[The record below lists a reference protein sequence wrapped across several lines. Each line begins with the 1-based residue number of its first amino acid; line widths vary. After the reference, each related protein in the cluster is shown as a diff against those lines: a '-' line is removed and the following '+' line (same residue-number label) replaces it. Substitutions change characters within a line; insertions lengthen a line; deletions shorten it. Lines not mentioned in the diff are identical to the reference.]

1 MLDGLKNKL
10 RAAFGMKAKPPAEKT
25 QVPAEIVN
33 NKHVQKAVLKKARR
47 RSIKRLALA
56 FAASA
61 ALSTGLQYTPDLVST
76 KLDDFMA
83 QKNHGDDYAQHFHAA
98 EIRVYDRFNPLYP
111 FHLAGQTTKLTWQE
125 GMEAGPVAAVPLA
138 IVTPFL
144 YGGALWHGFTDM
156 LPGNKL
162 DAYSISSD
170 QDLAH
175 REVFIRPPG
184 DFSLTRFMGDFSG
197 VNGQKL
203 EFQSDRDEL
212 RDILFKFVMLHE
224 ARHGDQNK
232 TAYLLANESDADLYA
247 FKVMKARGTDEKLLN
262 EAATIVAHARAINGA
277 VGGDHEHA
285 STFTFQR
292 GGQRIFDAHQDAA
305 SFDRLNTLL
314 TDLDAQ
320 QHDAFPADMPRGNRY
335 FYLTLALHKQGL
347 LEEDAGMNKAADAFI
362 RSLVYFDRASQGNII
377 DNSYDLSKIDLSYLT
392 EKYKPVPDKL
402 TPAKPD
408 LTPAKAP
415 AAPRPNS

>member
-10 RAAFGMKAKPPAEKT
+10 RAAFGMKAKPPAQKT
-25 QVPAEIVN
+25 EVPAEIVN
-33 NKHVQKAVLKKARR
+33 NKHVQKAVIKKVRRRQLKKLGL
-47 RSIKRLALA
+47 I

-83 QKNHGDDYAQHFHAA
+83 QKNHGGDYAQHFHAK

-111 FHLAGQTTKLTWQE
+111 FHLAGNATKITWHE
-125 GMEAGPVAAVPLA
+125 GMKSGGIAAIPLTIA
-138 IVTPFL
+138 TPFL
-144 YGGALWHGFTDM
+144 YTGMLWQGFTDM

-162 DAYSISSD
+162 DAFSISND
-170 QDLAH
+170 DAAAE
-175 REVFIRPPG
+175 RTVYIRPPG

-224 ARHGDQNK
+224 ARHGDQDK
-232 TAYLLANESDADLYA
+232 TAYGLANESDADLYA
-247 FKVMKARGTDEKLLN
+247 FKVMKARGTDERLLN

-277 VGGDHEHA
+277 VGGDYGHA

-292 GGQRIFDAHQDAA
+292 GEQRMFDAHQDAA
-305 SFDRLNTLL
+305 AFDRLHALL
-314 TDLDAQ
+314 GDIDARN
-320 QHDAFPADMPRGNRY
+320 HEAFPDNMPRGNRY
-335 FYLTLALHKQGL
+335 LYLTLAMHKQGL
-347 LEEDAGMNKAADAFI
+347 LEEDPGLKKAADAFI
-362 RSLVYFDRASQGNII
+362 KALVYFDRASNGRII
-377 DNSYDLSKIDLSYLT
+377 DSSYNLAKIDLGYLT
-392 EKYKPVPDKL
+392 MKYKPVPDK
-402 TPAKPD
+402 

>member
-10 RAAFGMKAKPPAEKT
+10 RTAFGMKAKPPVEKT
-25 QVPAEIVN
+25 VVPAEIVN
-33 NKHVQKAVLKKARR
+33 NKHVQKAVNKKLRR

-83 QKNHGDDYAQHFHAA
+83 QKNQGTDYAQHFHAA

-111 FHLAGQTTKLTWQE
+111 FHLAGQATKLTWQE
-125 GMEAGPVAAVPLA
+125 GMEAGGIAAVPLA
-138 IVTPFL
+138 VMTPFL

-162 DAYSISSD
+162 DAYSISND
-170 QDLAH
+170 EDLKT

-224 ARHGDQNK
+224 ARHGDQVK
-232 TAYLLANESDADLYA
+232 SAYGLANEADADLYA

-277 VGGDHEHA
+277 VGGDYGHA

-305 SFDRLNTLL
+305 SFDRLHALL
-314 TDLDAQ
+314 TDLDSQ
-320 QHDAFPADMPRGNRY
+320 QHDAFPAGMPRGNRY
-335 FYLTLALHKQGL
+335 FYLTLAIHKQGL
-347 LEEDAGMNKAADAFI
+347 LEEDPGMKKAADAFI
-362 RSLVYFDRASQGNII
+362 RSLVYFDRASNGRII
-377 DNSYDLSKIDLSYLT
+377 DNSYDLSKVDLSYLT

-402 TPAKPD
+402 TPAK
-408 LTPAKAP
+408 TP

>member
-10 RAAFGMKAKPPAEKT
+10 RSAFGLKAKPPANNE
-25 QVPAEIVN
+25 VPAEIVN

-47 RSIKRLALA
+47 RSIKKLALV

-61 ALSTGLQYTPDLVST
+61 ALSTGLQYAPDLVST
-76 KLDDFMA
+76 KFDDFMA
-83 QKNHGDDYAQHFHAA
+83 QKNHGGDYTQHFHAA
-98 EIRVYDRFNPLYP
+98 DIRVYDRFNPLYP

-125 GMEAGPVAAVPLA
+125 GMAEGGFAAVPLT

-144 YGGALWHGFTDM
+144 YGSALWKGFTDM

-162 DAYSISSD
+162 DAYSISND
-170 QDLAH
+170 EDLKQ

-224 ARHGDQNK
+224 ARHGDQIK
-232 TAYLLANESDADLYA
+232 GAYAPANEADADLYA

-277 VGGDHEHA
+277 VGGDYGHA

-305 SFDRLNTLL
+305 AFDRLHTLL
-314 TDLDAQ
+314 ADIDSKN
-320 QHDAFPADMPRGNRY
+320 HKAFPDTMPRGNRY
-335 FYLTLALHKQGL
+335 FYLTLAMHKQGL
-347 LEEDAGMNKAADAFI
+347 LEEDPGLKKAADAFI
-362 RSLVYFDRASQGNII
+362 RSLVYFDKASNGKII
-377 DNSYDLSKIDLSYLT
+377 DASYDLSKIDLGYLT

-408 LTPAKAP
+408 LTPTRAP